1 MSARHLGAASALLVL
16 LPILPFTA
24 VAQQAKGI
32 RDGTALGG
40 EVAHLW
46 VDDGPNTE
54 LTLIAFRLST
64 LRQRRVGFDLEAALA
79 AGGGL
84 SGFDLTLGSNYH
96 LPLAGAGLLLGAGVN
111 AVAAGGG
118 DDAGGALGLQLGG
131 SVLLPVSGGSGF
143 RFDVAWRRYFTGGDG
158 FNALM
163 LGVGYTSLPR
173 RR

>member
-79 AGGGL
+79 AG
-84 SGFDLTLGSNYH
+84 S
-96 LPLAGAGLLLGAGVN
+96 
-111 AVAAGGG
+111 AVSTSPWARTITSRSPVRACCW
-118 DDAGGALGLQLGG
+118 
-131 SVLLPVSGGSGF
+131 VLE
-143 RFDVAWRRYFTGGDG
+143 
-158 FNALM
+158 
-163 LGVGYTSLPR
+163 
-173 RR
+173 